1 MPLPFLRTLCL
12 SLWPTLVLSG
22 GFDLRDDTTTSVD
35 PDHWYRAADHWE
47 EILEFAQSFQGP
59 CDLHCVDVFSAS
71 QAIAKA
77 FKRRFYR
84 ACSWD
89 IKLSTHMDIVT
100 ESGCYDLLGLCL
112 RLLPYGLLAA
122 GPPCSLFV
130 WLSCSV
136 HRRHVVG
143 PAGDESLVKVRLSN
157 YITENLAV
165 IIRALM
171 RVKFVQVV
179 IEQPESST
187 MFSLPMWVTVNR
199 ELCFENVGT
208 YMGCFGHFMVK
219 PTTLIGS
226 LTYLS
231 WLGRSLNKKKEAL
244 RKKVATNLAKM
255 EKKMG
260 RKLSLVNKQGKSVCG
275 GKDLALSA
283 AYTSQFAAAIFAAWF
298 RAWVLR

>member
-1 MPLPFLRTLCL
+1 MFISSIIFIYFHKFSHC
-12 SLWPTLVLSG
+12 
-22 GFDLRDDTTTSVD
+22 FC
-35 PDHWYRAADHWE
+35 
-47 EILEFAQSFQGP
+47 SF
-59 CDLHCVDVFSAS
+59 HA
-71 QAIAKA
+71 
-77 FKRRFYR
+77 
-84 ACSWD
+84 
-89 IKLSTHMDIVT
+89 
-100 ESGCYDLLGLCL
+100 
-112 RLLPYGLLAA
+112 
-122 GPPCSLFV
+122 
-130 WLSCSV
+130 LSCI
-136 HRRHVVG
+136 
-143 PAGDESLVKVRLSN
+143 K
-157 YITENLAV
+157 AV

-231 WLGRSLNKKKEAL
+231 WYLGSTHLNLCGLTIHPTNSDDFYFCSVLAGWITHWLLFNIIHVRSRFPQYAILCLRLGRSLNKKKKEAL

-260 RKLSLVNKQGKSVCG
+260 RKLSLVNKCL
-275 GKDLALSA
+275 D
-283 AYTSQFAAAIFAAWF
+283 
-298 RAWVLR
+298 RMN

>member
-1 MPLPFLRTLCL
+1 M
-12 SLWPTLVLSG
+12 
-22 GFDLRDDTTTSVD
+22 
-35 PDHWYRAADHWE
+35 
-47 EILEFAQSFQGP
+47 
-59 CDLHCVDVFSAS
+59 
-71 QAIAKA
+71 
-77 FKRRFYR
+77 
-84 ACSWD
+84 
-89 IKLSTHMDIVT
+89 
-100 ESGCYDLLGLCL
+100 
-112 RLLPYGLLAA
+112 
-122 GPPCSLFV
+122 
-130 WLSCSV
+130 
-136 HRRHVVG
+136 VG

-231 WLGRSLNKKKEAL
+231 WLGRSLNKKKKEAL